1 VIRKGQHFRAVSQEM
16 ANTELLYSAATM
28 AYDTLIQG
36 VDENGGYNAWEE
48 EAEDLA
54 PGMETCQAEW
64 EIGCRLLSTA
74 DGGLKVAFA
83 AHETACGADARSA
96 ATLSEL
102 VINRKS

>member
-1 VIRKGQHFRAVSQEM
+1 VIRKGQYFLAVSQEL
-16 ANTELLYSAATM
+16 ANTELLFSVAKI

-36 VDENGGYNAWEE
+36 VDENGGYKAWEE

-64 EIGCRLLSTA
+64 EIGCRFLSKA
-74 DGGLKVAFA
+74 CGGLKVAFA
-83 AHETACGADARSA
+83 AHETACGADARLA

-102 VINRKS
+102 GINRKS